1 MARAQLNEGRE
12 TWEVGQAIVAA
23 WFRVLNKPGGSGKIE
38 EEDTLEL
45 KRVFEEIFF
54 TKIAEVIADP
64 KNDADG
70 INILIPQPPKT
81 SVQDLLKYLNDFHS
95 DSSYKHFHEELGSAT
110 IFGCGKR

>member
-1 MARAQLNEGRE
+1 MARAQLNDGRE

-38 EEDTLEL
+38 AADLLEL

-54 TKIAEVIADP
+54 TPIAEVIADP
-64 KNDADG
+64 TNESLG
-70 INILIPQPPKT
+70 INVLVPQPPRS
-81 SVQDLLKYLNDFHS
+81 SVPDLLKYLSDFHS